1 MPYLRSRYFRYGDP
15 SRCVTDNHWWPGGGG
30 DANDPVRN
38 EITYAY
44 FSLFGRYG
52 EQRGVEG
59 YVGEWVFGNGQP
71 FYGTIYNMVRNGGVS
86 SGELSSVNTFGR
98 HTNMSTSACPVLGCT
113 DSRAT
118 NYNRNATLDDGSCT
132 FARPSVSLSAS
143 PGSVCPGN
151 TTQVSWS
158 YSGVSITSA
167 VLTGPG
173 INQNVGSSG
182 SITGPA
188 GQYRLSVTNVGG
200 TSQTTRNVTQL
211 ENTEVNFTN
220 TGSNVVI
227 FPNNFTLQWASSGSN
242 NNTTINQGIG
252 NVNNSGSVT
261 VNPSSTTTYTVT
273 STGTCSTDTDTYT
286 VEVYYP
292 PEVTNN
298 TTTEVLD
305 YGNQFDI
312 QYDYAYTDIS
322 AQINFTYT
330 YRDGTT
336 LTDTVNLPTTT
347 VLGDASSTTTTSI
360 PYNDEGPFAVEY
372 RFVGEGSGGSVGL
385 TSNILVFVDLLP
397 TAINVPPTNERLK
410 GENPVFSPIDIINSS
425 AYDITNVDIPVEIKS
440 DKPIKVSRDGG
451 ETFQDIKEI

>member
-1 MPYLRSRYFRYGDP
+1 MAIIWTSRNIPGYISWNNPAWSGFMNSYASHPFNTSVNANGLSASGSTTQTAPYSGTHTLRGAADNFGSISMGGQSTSTGGFRGSGNTVSRFYNRGDRINI
-15 SRCVTDNHWWPGGGG
+15 SW
-30 DANDPVRN
+30 
-38 EITYAY
+38 
-44 FSLFGRYG
+44 S
-52 EQRGVEG
+52 
-59 YVGEWVFGNGQP
+59 FGNQ
-71 FYGTIYNMVRNGGVS
+71 S
-86 SGELSSVNTFGR
+86 
-98 HTNMSTSACPVLGCT
+98 
-113 DSRAT
+113 
-118 NYNRNATLDDGSCT
+118 DGSEDFNGNPCAIAIT
-132 FARPSVSLSAS
+132 LTAPDAPPRPSVNLSAS
-143 PGSVCPGN
+143 PSRVCPGN

-158 YSGVSITSA
+158 YSGSFITSA

-182 SITGPA
+182 SIIGPA
-188 GQYRLSVTNVGG
+188 GQYTLRVTNEGG

-220 TGSNVVI
+220 TGSNVII
-227 FPNNFTLQWASSGSN
+227 FPNSFTLQWASSGSN
-242 NNTTINQGIG
+242 NDTTINQGVG
-252 NVNNSGSVT
+252 DVNNSGSVT

-298 TTTEVLD
+298 TTTEVVD

-322 AQINFTYT
+322 AQIDFTYT

-397 TAINVPPTNERLK
+397 TAINIPPTNERLK

-425 AYDITNVDIPVEIKS
+425 AYDITDVDIPVEIKS